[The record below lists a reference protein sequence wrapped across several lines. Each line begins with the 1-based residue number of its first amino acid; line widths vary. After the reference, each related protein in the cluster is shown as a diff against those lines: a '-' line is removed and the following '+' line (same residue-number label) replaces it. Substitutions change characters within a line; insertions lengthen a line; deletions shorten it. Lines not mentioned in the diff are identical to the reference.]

1 MNMTH
6 SIISRPAGTPAPII
20 IDRADLPEVVE
31 YGIYFFVGG
40 AEYSSLGHH
49 RHREC
54 ALEQLA
60 LAEFL
65 EARERQAAEDA
76 AAEALGEQI
85 MQKRRDQLATG
96 FSMGAFSYD
105 RMPSFTQATI
115 DRIIELQDQLEDAR
129 NVDS

>member
-65 EARERQAAEDA
+65 EAREKAQAAEDA

-85 MQKRRDQLATG
+85 MQKRRDDIG
-96 FSMGAFSYD
+96 FEFFGYRYEALTEQSSRVVD
-105 RMPSFTQATI
+105 H
-115 DRIIELQDQLEDAR
+115 IIELTDKLEEL
-129 NVDS
+129 NG